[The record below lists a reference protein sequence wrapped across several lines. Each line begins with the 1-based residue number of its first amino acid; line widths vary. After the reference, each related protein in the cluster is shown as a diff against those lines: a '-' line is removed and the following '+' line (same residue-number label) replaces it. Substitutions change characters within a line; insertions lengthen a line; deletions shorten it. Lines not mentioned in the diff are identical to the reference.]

1 MSWPARVVSTELRKI
16 IAYRSDFWVNFL
28 GQTLIQ
34 LFIAR
39 ALWQSIFESNGTG
52 VIGGFTLGQ
61 MTLYYLLAPLT
72 MKILM
77 GENIGFLSREIYDGG
92 LNRYLVW
99 PLPPL
104 GYKLLTYLTYSTFY
118 IAQLGLLYTLGRF
131 LLDERPYELSEFLR
145 LVLGMGYLF
154 VAAAG
159 YFCMMC
165 LCELVAFW
173 ADNTWTLG
181 VMLRFVAAFLGGAF
195 LPLTFFPEAIRDV
208 IQYLPFAAFVSGPV
222 NLILGRSTPL
232 EAMQSFL
239 VMLVWLPILGLS
251 VRALWKRGNLQY
263 TGVGM

>member
-16 IAYRSDFWVNFL
+16 LAYRSDFWVNFL

-39 ALWQSIFESNGTG
+39 ALWQSIFESHSTG
-52 VIGGFTLGQ
+52 IIGGFTLGQ

-99 PLPPL
+99 PMPPL
-104 GYKLLTYLTYSTFY
+104 GYKLLTYLTYSAFY
-118 IAQLGLLYTLGRF
+118 ICQLALLYTLGRF
-131 LLDERPYELSEFLR
+131 LIDDRPYELSELVR
-145 LVLGMGYLF
+145 LIAGLGYIF
-154 VAAAG
+154 VAAVG

-165 LCELVAFW
+165 LCEMVAFW
-173 ADNTWTLG
+173 ADNTWSLG
-181 VMLRFVAAFLGGAF
+181 VMLRFVAAFLGGAY
-195 LPLTFFPEAIRDV
+195 LPLTFFPEGAREIV
-208 IQYLPFAAFVSGPV
+208 QFLPFAAFVSGPV

-232 EAMQSFL
+232 EAMQSFM
-239 VMLVWLPILGLS
+239 VMLVWLPILGLA
-251 VRALWKRGNLQY
+251 VRALWKKGNLQY

>member
-16 IAYRSDFWVNFL
+16 LAYRSDFWVNFL

-39 ALWQSIFESNGTG
+39 ALWQSIFESNGSTE
-52 VIGGFTLGQ
+52 IGGFTLGQ

-72 MKILM
+72 IKILM

-99 PLPPL
+99 PLPPI
-104 GYKLLTYLTYSTFY
+104 GYKLLTYLTYSAFY
-118 IAQLGLLYTLGRF
+118 VCQLALLYTLARF
-131 LLDERPYELSEFLR
+131 LLDDRPYELSEFLR
-145 LVLGMGYLF
+145 LIAGLGYIF
-154 VAAAG
+154 VAAIG

-173 ADNTWTLG
+173 ADNTWSLG
-181 VMLRFVAAFLGGAF
+181 VMLRFVAGFLGGTF
-195 LPLTFFPEAIRDV
+195 LPLSFYPETLREI
-208 IQYLPFAAFVSGPV
+208 IQYLPFAAFISGPV

-232 EAMQSFL
+232 EAMQSFI
-239 VMLVWLPILGLS
+239 VMLVWLPILGLA
-251 VRALWKRGNLQY
+251 VRALWKKGNLQY

>member
-1 MSWPARVVSTELRKI
+1 MNWPARVVSTELRKI
-16 IAYRSDFWVNFL
+16 LAYRSDFWVNFM

-39 ALWQSIFESNGTG
+39 ALWQSIFESNGQSE
-52 VIGGFTLGQ
+52 IGGFTLGQ
-61 MTLYYLLAPLT
+61 ITLYYLLAPLT

-104 GYKLLTYLTYSTFY
+104 GYKLLTYITHSSFY
-118 IAQLGLLYTLGRF
+118 IAQLALLYTIGRF
-131 LLDERPYELSEFLR
+131 LLDDRPYEMSELIR
-145 LVLGMGYLF
+145 LIAGLGYIF
-154 VAAAG
+154 IAAIG
-159 YFCMMC
+159 YFFMMC

-173 ADNTWTLG
+173 ADNTWSLG
-181 VMLRFVAAFLGGAF
+181 VMLRFIAGFLGGTF
-195 LPLTFFPEAIRDV
+195 IPLSFYPAPWRD
-208 IQYLPFAAFVSGPV
+208 IIEFLPFAAFVSGPV

-232 EAMQSFL
+232 EALQSFV
-239 VMLVWLPILGLS
+239 VMMVWLPILGLA
-251 VRALWKRGNLQY
+251 VRALWKKGNLQY